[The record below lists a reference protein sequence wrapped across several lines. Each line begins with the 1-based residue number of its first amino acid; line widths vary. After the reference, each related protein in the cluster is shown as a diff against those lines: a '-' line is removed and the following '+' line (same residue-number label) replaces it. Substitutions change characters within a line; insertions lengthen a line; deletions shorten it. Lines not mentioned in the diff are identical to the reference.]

1 MHTSKVAFYEASLAR
16 DRALEQ
22 RSLWWAAASIA
33 AFLLPLAMLLLPGQ
47 LEQPHPYRGWFYIAY
62 AFGILVVY
70 MTWTARLRQG
80 INRQHGML
88 CESCRNPHEGAA
100 LVHIAF
106 TDHCP
111 KCGTQPYE
119 VA

>member
-33 AFLLPLAMLLLPGQ
+33 AFLLPLAMLMLPGQ
-47 LEQPHPYRGWFYIAY
+47 VEQPHPYRGWFYIAY

-88 CESCRNPHEGAA
+88 CESCRNPHEGSA
-100 LVHIAF
+100 LVHIGF